1 MKIKSDFR
9 DYYDAVQREGQNQE
23 FVYLRYE
30 QKTVSPGVSNLIH
43 SYKSYYKSAFY
54 KKIYAIVFCGKLY
67 HVLEIF
73 NASGTE
79 KAICHS
85 FDDVDKFIEEHTKP
99 KEYAL
104 WANPVKSYRDSN
116 KFSNLR
122 REIDSFYK
130 FSEKDRNS
138 SVTKKY
144 LDQVKVPIVLI
155 YNRKNQLN
163 EQEHVTIE
171 NARINHL
178 EFFRIFDA
186 YSAYQEI
193 SMWLGSQAS
202 PEKEIPKLDDK
213 TMSEIKG
220 FDKWSFRK
228 EPKKK

>member
-9 DYYDAVQREGQNQE
+9 DYYDAVQKEGQNQE

-30 QKTVSPGVSNLIH
+30 QKTVSPGISSLLRNYINYH
-43 SYKSYYKSAFY
+43 NSAFY
-54 KKIYAIVFCGKLY
+54 KKTHAIIFCGKLY

-79 KAICHS
+79 KAICYS
-85 FDDVDKFIEEHTKP
+85 FDDVDKFVEEHTKP
-99 KEYAL
+99 KEYEL
-104 WANPVKSYRDSN
+104 WANPVRRYRDSN
-116 KFSNLR
+116 KFSNLK
-122 REIDSFYK
+122 REIQNFYQS
-130 FSEKDRNS
+130 SEKDIKS

-144 LDQVKVPIVLI
+144 LDQVKAPIVLI
-155 YNRKNQLN
+155 YNRKNPLN

-193 SMWLGSQAS
+193 SMWLGNQAS

-228 EPKKK
+228 ESKKK